1 MSLSRIFYTFA
12 PKIIKI
18 LKTPLSQ
25 AKVDLIATLTP
36 IYGASEARSMAR
48 ILFEDY
54 FNWNLH
60 SESDNM
66 LFEHLLQTDFQ
77 KIRQRLLDFEP
88 IQYIVGFAWFYGQK
102 FKVNPTVLI
111 PRPETEELVHWILE
125 TCPQKTKLNVLDIGT
140 GSGCIPIILKQKKTN
155 WEIAACDVSE
165 SALITASRNAYRLN
179 VIIDFQRVDILNTA
193 DWHVFPK
200 MDVIV
205 SNPPYIPFQEKAL
218 MHENVLKYEPHLALF
233 VSNENPLLFYETIA
247 HFALKHLNSNG
258 FLFFE
263 CNEHNATAVV
273 ELLEHKK
280 FQNIELRQDM
290 SGKNRMVR
298 AKIASQ

>member
-1 MSLSRIFYTFA
+1 LPT
-12 PKIIKI
+12 KELKI

-36 IYGASEARSMAR
+36 IYGVSEAHSMAR

-60 SESDNM
+60 AESDNM
-66 LFEHLLQTDFQ
+66 VFEHLLQTDFQ
-77 KIRQRLLDFEP
+77 TIIQRLLNFEP

-125 TCPQKTKLNVLDIGT
+125 SCPQKTKLNVLDIGT
-140 GSGCIPIILKQKKTN
+140 GSGCIPIVLKQKKVN
-155 WEIAACDVSE
+155 WEITACDVSE

-193 DWHVFPK
+193 DWQLFPK

-233 VSNENPLLFYETIA
+233 VSDENPLLFYEAIA
-247 HFALKHLNSNG
+247 HFALQYLNPNG

-273 ELLEHKK
+273 ELLKYKK
-280 FQNIELRQDM
+280 FKNVELRQDM
-290 SGKNRMVR
+290 SGKNRMIR
-298 AKIASQ
+298 ATMS